1 MTMKRYT
8 AILMLF
14 AAAACQHKD
23 LCYDHPHQSG
33 LEVNIDWTKAPD
45 ADVETM
51 ELFLFPAEGG
61 KAIHHTFQNRD
72 GGRLT
77 VPQGTYR
84 AICTSTGRGANRFSG
99 LETSFEEF
107 AVSTRTVGDAEAY
120 YALKSELSDNVPKAD
135 QAEAEN
141 TIVEPDMLYSG
152 RLGGGIE
159 VRDRQVGKITFYP
172 EQKTPRYT
180 IIVKNISNLQNTKD
194 CMASISSLSNGFFLG
209 ADSPESGKAIQAIQM
224 SRTDD
229 STVQGDM
236 TFFGHCNETLAR
248 HYISL
253 YFILLDGTGVYYS
266 SDITEKFN
274 DPAIKGRMKAT
285 IVLDLGIEIPKP
297 ITNGSGFQPTL
308 DGWRNE
314 SIEVSM

>member
-1 MTMKRYT
+1 MKRYIT
-8 AILMLF
+8 ILMLF
-14 AAAACQHKD
+14 AVTACQHKD
-23 LCYDHPHQSG
+23 LCYDHPHQSA
-33 LEVNIDWTKAPD
+33 LEVRIDWTKAPD

-61 KAIHHTFQNRD
+61 RAIHHTFQNRD
-72 GGRLT
+72 GGSLI

-84 AICTSTGRGANRFSG
+84 AICTSTGKGANRFSS
-99 LETSFEEF
+99 LDTSFEEF
-107 AVSTRTVGDAEAY
+107 AVNTRAIGDAEAY
-120 YALKSELSDNVPKAD
+120 FALKSELSDNVPKAD
-135 QAEAEN
+135 QVEAES
-141 TIVEPDMLYSG
+141 TIMEPDMLYGSRHGG
-152 RLGGGIE
+152 RIE
-159 VRDRQVGKITFYP
+159 VRDRQTGKITFYP

-194 CMASISSLSNGFFLG
+194 CMVSISSLSNGFLLG

-236 TFFGHCNETLAR
+236 TFFGHCNETFAQ
-248 HYISL
+248 HYMSL
-253 YFILLDGTGVYYS
+253 YFILLDGTGVYYNF
-266 SDITEKFN
+266 DVTEKFN
-274 DPAIKGRMKAT
+274 DPAIKGRMKVT

-314 SIEVSM
+314 TIEVTM